1 MRIDI
6 GARCFV
12 RWPSPIKERGKSFFS
27 PYIWTGQNSPSL
39 CCNKYLV
46 IFVSIFH
53 LSSCAETRLIRWYLQ
68 GCSWR
73 ILCPFSHRFADCQ
86 RPNNSWSR
94 GSLRSKVQYGQM
106 LKSFFFFKS
115 NLFRTEGKNCILTFW
130 GWFMIFPYSNVV
142 RFQEKKQETRIR
154 I

>member
-106 LKSFFFFKS
+106 LKSFFFFFFKAIFSELREKIVFWHFEDDSWFSLIVMLWDFRKKS
-115 NLFRTEGKNCILTFW
+115 
-130 GWFMIFPYSNVV
+130 
-142 RFQEKKQETRIR
+142 KKQG
-154 I
+154 